1 MSSQTLAAIKK
12 AKAANKRK
20 RKSKQQLKGVNQAP
34 KPNNK
39 KLSKTKSKDSIKS
52 SKSSTANSSLSN
64 LEPIPE
70 NGTTSIP
77 ENNNEEEKTPVET
90 KEKEIVEQN
99 SPDVSKEEPDKSNE
113 STTEIKIVT
122 DKLKEKEEDEEQE
135 KPEDD
140 NSKKIDKKE
149 KEKEKLNDN
158 NSIDSQSEDNVSE
171 EEETTKT
178 ESEFSKNKGKRQSYN
193 SYFASSSTAHR
204 SLHETFNDK
213 DNSNTKNNNNQG
225 VKDKESKG
233 KEKDEGE
240 EGEEGI
246 TENYP
251 AIHSFDDSDKIPT
264 SAKGTK
270 SSSQTA
276 NLHTHPYTHNHHS
289 VTKTKVN
296 SPTSAKSPTVFS
308 PFTTEIP
315 STSGSTSHRSG
326 VRPPSINTNKLGLS
340 SSISQNA
347 NTIEYP
353 TSAPIRSNHPTT
365 LMGSVYPPSAIT
377 PLHINGDS
385 VNAYTNMILSA
396 QSPTSTKDKVHSH
409 HHNFAFLGN
418 KHILRRKKSNIV
430 RSAASFPNLSHVK
443 N

>member
-1 MSSQTLAAIKK
+1 MPSYSNAIHVNRYEHSHGNGSNHTQGMNHVHSRTSSSTGSNRRNSSVEFPSNEIL
-12 AKAANKRK
+12 
-20 RKSKQQLKGVNQAP
+20 RKSPRNPPQTSALLASASSALQAKKILHTLYHQ
-34 KPNNK
+34 KPPLSPTSIRYTNNK
-39 KLSKTKSKDSIKS
+39 YDYSSRSTQNTPTKD
-52 SKSSTANSSLSN
+52 
-64 LEPIPE
+64 
-70 NGTTSIP
+70 
-77 ENNNEEEKTPVET
+77 
-90 KEKEIVEQN
+90 KEKM
-99 SPDVSKEEPDKSNE
+99 
-113 STTEIKIVT
+113 
-122 DKLKEKEEDEEQE
+122 
-135 KPEDD
+135 
-140 NSKKIDKKE
+140 KE